1 MGESACSCF
10 VMKLTHTPYVR
21 NCVLVSP
28 GNPYFKTTDKPRL
41 EDITSSSVVVS
52 WSKATDVT
60 PGLESHY
67 YYVVWLG
74 LRGGTFH
81 NVSRQQDATGLNTL
95 KSRLTGLSFNTN
107 YSVKIEPFRQQDE
120 RRQSGTKTQVVHFKT
135 VCKGRC
141 LL

>member
-1 MGESACSCF
+1 
-10 VMKLTHTPYVR
+10 MKLTHTPYVR

-74 LRGGTFH
+74 LRGGT
-81 NVSRQQDATGLNTL
+81 T
-95 KSRLTGLSFNTN
+95 
-107 YSVKIEPFRQQDE
+107 
-120 RRQSGTKTQVVHFKT
+120 
-135 VCKGRC
+135 RC
-141 LL
+141 NRPKHVEITTYRTFI

>member
-1 MGESACSCF
+1 
-10 VMKLTHTPYVR
+10 MKLTHTPYVR
-21 NCVLVSP
+21 KCVLVSP

-74 LRGGTFH
+74 LRGGTFD
-81 NVSRQQDATGLNTL
+81 NVSRQQDVTGLNTL